1 MEFSG
6 DRLVETYRT
15 MRTIRSFEQT
25 LNELSQ
31 AGRVPGFLHL
41 YAGEE
46 AIAAGVCCS
55 LGDGDYVTST
65 HRGHGHSIAKGVD
78 LNAMMAEIFGKSAG
92 ICRGKGGSMHIAD
105 VSKGMLGANGIVGAG
120 IPLAIGAALSA
131 KVRKSGGVA
140 IAFFGDGASNQGA
153 FHESLNIASILKL
166 PVVFVLENNGYGE
179 ATPVEYHVNIPDLAV
194 RATSYGIPGV
204 IADGM
209 DFFDVFEKAS
219 SRHRAREAGRR
230 TDAHRMQDVSLLRT
244 LRRRPADLPE
254 QGRDREGSIQPR
266 SDRQIREA
274 GGVGRQ
280 GLGERAPRCRRSGFQ
295 GNRRGGEVRRGE
307 PAAERVRAPDR
318 RVRRLSELRRAPWQA
333 ANERSYRRSTRR
345 CFKPWSTILWS
356 SCSART
362 WPAARGRRRTPG
374 GE

>member
-1 MEFSG
+1 
-6 DRLVETYRT
+6 

-55 LGDGDYVTST
+55 LGVDDYVTST

-78 LNAMMAEIFGKSAG
+78 LNAMMAEIFGKGAG

-105 VSKGMLGANGIVGAG
+105 VAKGMLGANGIVGGG

-131 KVRKSGGVA
+131 KVRKTGGVA
-140 IAFFGDGASNQGA
+140 IAFFGDGATNQGA

-166 PVVFVLENNGYGE
+166 PAVFVIENNGYGE
-179 ATPVEYHVNIPDLAV
+179 ATPVEYHVNIRDLAA

-209 DFFDVFEKAS
+209 DFFDVFENASAAIERARQGEGPTLIECKTYRYFGHYIGDPVTYRSKEETEKVRS
-219 SRHRAREAGRR
+219 SRDPIDNFAKRVVSDKKISERELRALDDQVSKAIAEAVKF
-230 TDAHRMQDVSLLRT
+230 A
-244 LRRRPADLPE
+244 
-254 QGRDREGSIQPR
+254 
-266 SDRQIREA
+266 EA
-274 GGVGRQ
+274 SPTPSV
-280 GLGERAPRCRRSGFQ
+280 
-295 GNRRGGEVRRGE
+295 
-307 PAAERVRAPDR
+307 
-318 RVRRLSELRRAPWQA
+318 SELLTDVYVDYP
-333 ANERSYRRSTRR
+333 S
-345 CFKPWSTILWS
+345 
-356 SCSART
+356 
-362 WPAARGRRRTPG
+362 
-374 GE
+374 